1 MRVSLQALPLNC
13 PVDDAIAH
21 IMGGFGKL
29 DVQQDIRDGLPAL
42 AALATRLVTLSN
54 CARAVAQQLLA
65 RADLSSYFE
74 RLLSTEDAGVWKP
87 EPGAY
92 AYAATQRTTAPAD
105 KMLVAVHP

>member
-1 MRVSLQALPLNC
+1 MRSPTSWAASASSTCIKTSATAYP
-13 PVDDAIAH
+13 
-21 IMGGFGKL
+21 
-29 DVQQDIRDGLPAL
+29 L